1 MHLSM
6 SSDAKQEKMT
16 LNKEQKIDF
25 KTVFFLQLLLAFT
38 SVGGVCSKL
47 AAGEPFLSLKFCLFY
62 GGLIFMLGIYAI
74 AWQQIIKRL
83 PLTFAYAN
91 KAIGVIWGMFWG
103 LVAFGESITPKKIL
117 GAVIVI
123 AGIVLYSLW
132 GNYEQD

>member
-1 MHLSM
+1 
-6 SSDAKQEKMT
+6 
-16 LNKEQKIDF
+16 
-25 KTVFFLQLLLAFT
+25 
-38 SVGGVCSKL
+38 
-47 AAGEPFLSLKFCLFY
+47 
-62 GGLIFMLGIYAI
+62 MLGIYAI

-103 LVAFGESITPKKIL
+103 LVAFGESITPKKII